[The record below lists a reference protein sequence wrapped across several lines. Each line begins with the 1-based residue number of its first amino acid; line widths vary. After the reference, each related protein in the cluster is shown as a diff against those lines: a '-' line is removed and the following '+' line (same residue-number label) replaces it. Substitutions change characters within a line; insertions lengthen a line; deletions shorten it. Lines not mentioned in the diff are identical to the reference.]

1 MTEEYA
7 KKRLEWALTHHD
19 WTYTEWSKVIWSD
32 EFLIKIGK
40 GRQAPWVFHINQLG
54 KKWKKEYIVPYKKGK
69 AFSIMIWA
77 AIWGA
82 GHSEITYLERD
93 YDSEKQGYTA
103 RSYIR
108 VLEANLY
115 SIWEPGLEFMQD
127 NAPIHKAGLVR
138 KWFRDH
144 GIPLMVWPPYSPDLN
159 PIENA
164 WAKLKETIYKL
175 DPGFANIQ
183 GSSEEVK
190 KRLME
195 LIEQAWEAL
204 GDDYF
209 DQLIR
214 SMDSR
219 VNAVLEAKGWYTRY

>member
-1 MTEEYA
+1 MATIFT
-7 KKRLEWALTHHD
+7 R
-19 WTYTEWSKVIWSD
+19 
-32 EFLIKIGK
+32 FG
-40 GRQAPWVFHINQLG
+40 
-54 KKWKKEYIVPYKKGK
+54 PY
-69 AFSIMIWA
+69 
-77 AIWGA
+77 
-82 GHSEITYLERD
+82 
-93 YDSEKQGYTA
+93 
-103 RSYIR
+103 
-108 VLEANLY
+108 
-115 SIWEPGLEFMQD
+115 
-127 NAPIHKAGLVR
+127 
-138 KWFRDH
+138 
-144 GIPLMVWPPYSPDLN
+144 
-159 PIENA
+159 ENA

-175 DPGFANIQ
+175 DPSFASIQ

>member
-1 MTEEYA
+1 MTEEHA
-7 KKRLEWALTHHD
+7 KKRLEWAKQHRN
-19 WTYTEWSKVIWSD
+19 WTYTEWSKIIWSD
-32 EFLIKIGK
+32 ESSIKVGK
-40 GRQAPWVFHINQLG
+40 GLPSTWVFHLDQLG
-54 KKWKKEYIVPYKKGK
+54 EKWKKDYILLYSKNA
-69 AFSIMIWA
+69 AFSIMIWV

-82 GHSEITYLERD
+82 GHSEITFLERD
-93 YDSEKQGYTA
+93 EESEKRGFTA
-103 RSYIR
+103 RSYIM

-144 GIPLMVWPPYSPDLN
+144 GIPLMEWPPYSLDLN
-159 PIENA
+159 PIEHA
-164 WAKLKETIYKL
+164 WARLKDTIYKL
-175 DPGFANIQ
+175 DPDLANMR

-190 KRLME
+190 QRFKE

-209 DQLIR
+209 DRLIR
-214 SMDSR
+214 SMDPR
-219 VNAVLEAKGWYTRY
+219 VNAVLEAEGWYTHY

>member
-1 MTEEYA
+1 LTDEYA
-7 KKRLEWALTHHD
+7 KKRLEWAQTHRD
-19 WTYTEWSKVIWSD
+19 WTYAEWSKVIWSD
-32 EFLIKIGK
+32 ESSIEIGK

-54 KKWKKEYIVPYKKGK
+54 EKWKKEYIVPYKKGK

-93 YDSEKQGYTA
+93 YESEKQGYTA

-108 VLEANLY
+108 VLVANLY
-115 SIWEPGLEFMQD
+115 SIWELGLEFMQD

-144 GIPLMVWPPYSPDLN
+144 GIPLMEWPPYSPDLN

-164 WAKLKETIYKL
+164 W
-175 DPGFANIQ
+175 Q
-183 GSSEEVK
+183 SS
-190 KRLME
+190 KR
-195 LIEQAWEAL
+195 
-204 GDDYF
+204 
-209 DQLIR
+209 
-214 SMDSR
+214 
-219 VNAVLEAKGWYTRY
+219 RYIS